1 MNIEPVEV
9 TDIKLVVGPGKR
21 LQLSK
26 AQASIRMHSLV
37 HIDGDVYEVTKV
49 VEFKRGEVIGIVMA
63 DLPKADLPKV
73 EGTGKKKSGKKEQA
87 EEPPG
92 DREPGKKGFMNP
104 LG

>member
-9 TDIKLVVGPGKR
+9 ADIKLVVGPGKR
-21 LQLSK
+21 VQLSK
-26 AQASIRMHSLV
+26 AQASVRMGNLIHV
-37 HIDGDVYEVTKV
+37 DGDVYEVTKM

-63 DLPKADLPKV
+63 DLPKADLSKV

-87 EEPPG
+87 EETRVE
-92 DREPGKKGFMNP
+92 REPGKKGFMNP